1 MNAVDYLKTRERMCG
16 KSSGCLMCPLAMGV
30 ALGCETVES
39 QHPEEAVEIVERWS
53 VEHPVE
59 TYISD
64 FLKKFPNAILDDK
77 GCPPNCVRYLY
88 GDDHV
93 PTSGCWCDDFSC
105 SNCWNR
111 PIKKEKC
118 RYYKAE
124 HGAKVCI
131 GQKGEPS
138 CKCGGD
144 KTKCEGVTVNERK

>member
-1 MNAVDYLKTRERMCG
+1 MDAVDYLKTRERMCG
-16 KSSGCLMCPLAMGV
+16 ELCGCSGCPLAEEGV
-30 ALGCETVES
+30 VGCDAIES
-39 QHPEEAVEIVERWS
+39 QRPEEAVEIVEKWS

-77 GCPPNCVRYLY
+77 GYPSDCVRYLY
-88 GDDHV
+88 GNDHA
-93 PTSGCWCDDFSC
+93 PLGDRGCAGVSC
-105 SNCWNR
+105 STCWNR
-111 PIKKEKC
+111 PIKKDKC
-118 RYYKAE
+118 GYYKAK

-144 KTKCEGVTVNERK
+144 KKHCER

>member
-1 MNAVDYLKTRERMCG
+1 MDAVNYLKTRERMCG
-16 KSSGCLMCPLAMGV
+16 ELCGCSGCPLAEEGV
-30 ALGCETVES
+30 VGCDAIES
-39 QHPEEAVEIVERWS
+39 QNPERAVEAVEMWGE
-53 VEHPVE
+53 EHPVE
-59 TYISD
+59 TYMSD

-77 GCPPNCVRYLY
+77 GYPPNCMRYLY
-88 GDDHV
+88 GNDHAT
-93 PTSGCWCDDFSC
+93 TSGCWCVGVSC
-105 SNCWNR
+105 STCWNR

-144 KTKCEGVTVNERK
+144 VNCCERD